1 MKIPYFD
8 AHCDTALPIY
18 AEGKSINSNPF
29 HIDLSRLGSFS
40 PAGQVFSI
48 CVSHR
53 AGMTQETQFVLDEL
67 LRQMGNHSDKLQ
79 LCLCAQDI
87 AEAEKKGKIAALI
100 SIEGAE
106 KLDCDLELLQK
117 AYDKGVRILHLCWNH
132 QNKLTGSCKDGGQG
146 LSEKG
151 RIFAAEAQKMGVI
164 LDMSHI
170 SERAF
175 WDTLEICKK
184 PVLAGHS
191 NSYTLCPHPRN
202 LSDEQFIAL
211 VKTGGVAGLNLCP
224 DFLSEKDASIET
236 LVDHAEHFLS
246 LGGEKTLCLGTDF
259 DGTHL
264 PGDIEG
270 IQDMPKIYEAMLRRN
285 WSEDLVRDIF
295 YNNLRS
301 FLEAAL

>member
-29 HIDLSRLGSFS
+29 HIDLSRLGKFS
-40 PAGQVFSI
+40 PAAQVFSI

-67 LRQMGNHSDKLQ
+67 LRQMENHNDKIM

-87 AEAEKKGKIAALI
+87 ARAEQQGKIAALI

-117 AYDKGVRILHLCWNH
+117 AYNRGVRILHLCWNH
-132 QNKLTGSCKDGGQG
+132 QNTLTGSCRDGGQG

-151 RIFAAEAQKMGVI
+151 RIFASQAQKIGVI

-175 WDTLEICKK
+175 WDTLEVCEK

-191 NSYTLCPHPRN
+191 NSYTICPHPRN
-202 LSDEQFIAL
+202 LTDEQFIAL
-211 VKTGGVAGLNLCP
+211 AKTGGVAGLNLCP
-224 DFLSEKDASIET
+224 DFLSENNADIEAV
-236 LVDHAEHFLS
+236 VDHAEHFLS
-246 LGGEKTLCLGTDF
+246 LGGEKAVCLGTDF
-259 DGTHL
+259 DGTYL
-264 PGDIEG
+264 PKDIAG

-285 WSEDLVRDIF
+285 WSEELVRDIF

-301 FLEAAL
+301 FMEAAL